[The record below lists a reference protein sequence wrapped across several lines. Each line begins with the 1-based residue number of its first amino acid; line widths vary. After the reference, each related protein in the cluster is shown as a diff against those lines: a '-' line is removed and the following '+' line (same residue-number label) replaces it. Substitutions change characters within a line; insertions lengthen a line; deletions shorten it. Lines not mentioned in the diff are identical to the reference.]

1 MCCMFNIFSI
11 FPKIYLGNLYAPSL
25 EEKYDLILLYTTCA
39 ASRYQDGHQ
48 SCVLINTSIRV

>member
-1 MCCMFNIFSI
+1 MFNIFSI